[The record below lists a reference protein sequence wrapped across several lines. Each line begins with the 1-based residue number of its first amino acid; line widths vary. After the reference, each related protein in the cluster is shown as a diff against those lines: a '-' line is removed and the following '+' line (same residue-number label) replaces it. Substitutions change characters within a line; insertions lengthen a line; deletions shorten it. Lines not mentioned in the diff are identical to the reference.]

1 MRKVIPFLLS
11 FCLCV
16 GLCACSSQKDYP
28 TKYKDSQAKTISDV
42 LDTSFPKTDVIS
54 DGSIALVDT
63 TNASQGYIGCQL
75 LSDPGSKVKLIVE
88 KDDKKYT
95 YDIDT
100 TEMVGIP
107 LSCGSGDY
115 SIRIAQNM
123 EGTTYSII
131 ASGQINVQLADDK
144 LPFLYPNKIVNY
156 HRDSQVVSLSMEVC
170 KKDTNDLE
178 RIESIYSYVLKHLTY
193 DKKKA
198 KAADNQ

>member
-88 KDDKKYT
+88 KDDKN
-95 YDIDT
+95 
-100 TEMVGIP
+100 IP
-107 LSCGSGDY
+107 MIL
-115 SIRIAQNM
+115 IRPKW
-123 EGTTYSII
+123 
-131 ASGQINVQLADDK
+131 LA
-144 LPFLYPNKIVNY
+144 FLYRVDQGIIPFG
-156 HRDSQVVSLSMEVC
+156 
-170 KKDTNDLE
+170 
-178 RIESIYSYVLKHLTY
+178 
-193 DKKKA
+193 
-198 KAADNQ
+198 